1 MCEKITSEPYPLT
14 TGVPQGSVL
23 GPILFT
29 LYVAPVVSIVNKHGL
44 YYHYYAD
51 DLLIY
56 GPLNK
61 SNGDETLFNI
71 FSCLEEVRWWFLTNK
86 LVINPA
92 KTESILVGTPQLIS
106 RHRGTVALNFAG
118 NVVTPAEHLKYLG
131 VVLDSTLSL
140 SKHCSSIAASVNRVA
155 RSIRHIRSGLT
166 TELAAALAVS
176 LGTAKLDYCN
186 SIFANTSLS
195 NQTKL
200 QRSQNRLARVVLRK
214 PWFYS
219 DSEL

>member
-1 MCEKITSEPYPLT
+1 VALDRRAAFDLVDYSILLKRLNSMFGISGTILKLIESFLTGRYFKVMCEKISSEPYPLT

-61 SNGDETLFNI
+61 SNVDETLFNI
-71 FSCLEEVRWWFLTNK
+71 SSCLEEVRWWFLTNK
-86 LVINPA
+86 LVINPV
-92 KTESILVGTPQLIS
+92 KTESILVGTPQLIA

-118 NVVTPAEHLKYLG
+118 NVITPAEH
-131 VVLDSTLSL
+131 
-140 SKHCSSIAASVNRVA
+140 
-155 RSIRHIRSGLT
+155 
-166 TELAAALAVS
+166 
-176 LGTAKLDYCN
+176 
-186 SIFANTSLS
+186 
-195 NQTKL
+195 
-200 QRSQNRLARVVLRK
+200 
-214 PWFYS
+214 
-219 DSEL
+219 